1 MTAFSETKKCLFC
14 AKLLRGRA
22 DKKFCDDA
30 CRNSHNNQQKAK
42 SNYSN
47 YVRNINNTLFKNR
60 RILEQILPANEE
72 ITRASQ
78 EKLVQNGYV
87 FKYHTHTYTNH
98 KGNIYYYCFDYGYLP
113 LQNNRYL
120 IVRRKEG

>member
-1 MTAFSETKKCLFC
+1 MTAFSEIKKCLFC
-14 AKLLRGRA
+14 TKPLRGRA

-78 EKLVQNGYV
+78 EKLVQKGYV